1 MKNFLGDKNVPI
13 STVLNTKL
21 PSTMLCLSGF
31 ELYSRWVP
39 QAYCRYYQMNCNY
52 WHVKIQLVTKFE
64 KKSKLISYGVQ
75 SNLH

>member
-39 QAYCRYYQMNCNY
+39 QAYCRYYQMNCNN
-52 WHVKIQLVTKFE
+52 IGMSKFNLSQSL
-64 KKSKLISYGVQ
+64 KK
-75 SNLH
+75 NLN